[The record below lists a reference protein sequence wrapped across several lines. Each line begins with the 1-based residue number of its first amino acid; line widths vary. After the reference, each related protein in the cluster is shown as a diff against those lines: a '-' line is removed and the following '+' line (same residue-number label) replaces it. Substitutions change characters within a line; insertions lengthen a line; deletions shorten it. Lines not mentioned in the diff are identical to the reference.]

1 MDLKSLLNNSSV
13 QKQPPPPPKLHTPQ
27 SSFDRSSERTTS
39 YDVQP
44 DRPPSYPPVLD
55 SRALTGGYF
64 ATQSPAQNSASTPS
78 ATSRSIY
85 TQSPASHG
93 HVYTPRDS
101 VPPPNSYPPQYMPS
115 PGAQPTT
122 PGSVQYHQGHKQ
134 QLTYSNSYPSTAIPG
149 RPPTR
154 DDPTYT
160 NGVPHGALRQMSPPV
175 FTQQPVTPLGPPVA
189 YSRPS
194 PQAQRP
200 PSQGYDHYRRSSISS
215 IGSAHSRDFSAH
227 VLANPEHAR
236 VASIQRAILGDEEG
250 QRERERSLESVSP
263 KTIPRP
269 TPQRQT
275 SSYSQELA
283 TDAQPPP
290 PQIQPYPTTDAN
302 HMINIKT
309 MDNQQNNPTALSS
322 RSAENHTQ
330 QNMSSST
337 SSGPPTVS
345 NVTPQSAHSSLP
357 AQPSPSV
364 NKQSSLKR
372 SNSILSTPPAS
383 AMPPRKRPRRDE
395 IPIFARS
402 ARRGKPIVFDTL
414 GPAPRP
420 HRSSPAPKPQRDSP
434 APNPQRKS
442 PAPKHEYEHAPVTNG
457 QALPHSL
464 DEPYK
469 PLPPGKEP
477 SITNVIPYEDLVRQ
491 ICDWISY
498 QIAGKTPPTDD
509 AEFEIEAKLGAIV
522 DRETKERVRLPVSSE
537 AILDTTQLGQIQFAS
552 TMDEVGLIRP
562 LKRIFADYVTENAP
576 TPQQVP
582 QQGLS
587 RFAQ

>member
-27 SSFDRSSERTTS
+27 SSFDRSAERTAS
-39 YDVQP
+39 YDAHP

-55 SRALTGGYF
+55 SRSQTGGYF
-64 ATQSPAQNSASTPS
+64 ATQSPVQNSASTPS

-85 TQSPASHG
+85 TQSPGSRG

-101 VPPPNSYPPQYMPS
+101 IPPPSAYPPQYMPS
-115 PGAQPTT
+115 AGAPSTT
-122 PGSVQYHQGHKQ
+122 PGPHQYHQGHNQ
-134 QLTYSNSYPSTAIPG
+134 QSVYGNSYPPTATPV

-154 DDPTYT
+154 DDLNHT
-160 NGVPHGALRQMSPPV
+160 NGVSHGALKQTSPPA
-175 FTQQPVTPLGPPVA
+175 FTQQPVTPLGPPIA
-189 YSRPS
+189 YPRPS

-200 PSQGYDHYRRSSISS
+200 LSQGYDHYRRSSISS
-215 IGSAHSRDFSAH
+215 VGSAHSRDFSAQAM
-227 VLANPEHAR
+227 ANPEHVR
-236 VASIQRAILGDEEG
+236 VGSIQRAYLGDEDG
-250 QRERERSLESVSP
+250 QGDRERSLESVSP

-269 TPQRQT
+269 TPQRQS
-275 SSYSQELA
+275 SSYSQELV

-290 PQIQPYPTTDAN
+290 PQIQPYPTSTPS
-302 HMINIKT
+302 HMINVQT
-309 MDNQQNNPTALSS
+309 MDSQQSTAPAPSL
-322 RSAENHTQ
+322 RSAENSMQ

-420 HRSSPAPKPQRDSP
+420 HRSSPVPKPQRDSP
-434 APNPQRKS
+434 APNPRRHS
-442 PAPKHEYEHAPVTNG
+442 PAPKRDYEHAPVTNG
-457 QALPHSL
+457 QAFPHSL

-509 AEFEIEAKLGAIV
+509 AEFEIEAKLGSIV
-522 DRETKERVRLPVSSE
+522 DRDTRERVRLPVSSE
-537 AILDTTQLGQIQFAS
+537 AIVDTTQLGQIQFAS
-552 TMDEVGLIRP
+552 TMDEVSLIRP
-562 LKRIFADYVTENAP
+562 LNNPFC
-576 TPQQVP
+576 
-582 QQGLS
+582 
-587 RFAQ
+587 